1 MGICSDRP
9 KHNQIIYNRC
19 YSNQQSNVVSSKISP
34 SLIKSDQENTNS
46 TQPTLPSTVN
56 HENKF
61 TNYQKLKP
69 TPLRISN
76 RATQNSSP

>member
-9 KHNQIIYNRC
+9 KQNQIICNGC
-19 YSNQQSNVVSSKISP
+19 YANQQSNVLSSKISP

-46 TQPTLPSTVN
+46 SLPSTVN

-61 TNYQKLKP
+61 KNYQKLKP